1 MYSVRIMN
9 STCSG
14 RTKVYAPDTT
24 VLDIMEDPE
33 VSGLLV
39 GTTFAWNAST
49 IGVGEFS
56 KTLEELGA
64 YSDKTN
70 VLCAMKAATGSCK

>member
-9 STCSG
+9 STSSG
-14 RTKVYAPDTT
+14 RTKVYTPDTT
-24 VLDIMEDPE
+24 ILDIMEDPE

-49 IGVGEFS
+49 ITTGEFN
-56 KTLEELGA
+56 KTLAELGA

-70 VLCAMKAATGSCK
+70 VLCAMKAAIGGC